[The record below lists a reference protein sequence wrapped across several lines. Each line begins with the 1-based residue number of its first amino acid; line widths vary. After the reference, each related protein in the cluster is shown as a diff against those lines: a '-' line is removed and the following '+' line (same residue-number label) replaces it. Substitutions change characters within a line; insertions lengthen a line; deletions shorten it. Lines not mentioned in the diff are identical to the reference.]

1 MIADKVAPLTL
12 PNTPEDQ
19 TVMRSRDAPEKNRGT
34 LRIART
40 NRCLG
45 PADFGLQRLDIFPQ
59 LRHIPAVKDHGLKA
73 RRAPGAVFF
82 LDRGHFFSFRARAGF
97 DPGRASLY
105 RNRNKAGVAL
115 ARPPLEV
122 MP

>member
-1 MIADKVAPLTL
+1 
-12 PNTPEDQ
+12 
-19 TVMRSRDAPEKNRGT
+19 
-34 LRIART
+34 
-40 NRCLG
+40 
-45 PADFGLQRLDIFPQ
+45 
-59 LRHIPAVKDHGLKA
+59 LKA
-73 RRAPGAVFF
+73 RRAPGAFFF
-82 LDRGHFFSFRARAGF
+82 LDRGHFFSFWARAGF

>member
-1 MIADKVAPLTL
+1 MSVSNTRPHPATGGGSPLL
-12 PNTPEDQ
+12 
-19 TVMRSRDAPEKNRGT
+19 EKRLRRGT

-45 PADFGLQRLDIFPQ
+45 AADFGLQCLDILPQ

-73 RRAPGAVFF
+73 RRAPGSFFF
-82 LDRGHFFSFRARAGF
+82 LDRGHFFSFWARTGF

-115 ARPPLEV
+115 ARPP
-122 MP
+122 P

>member
-1 MIADKVAPLTL
+1 MLTYPRPATGGASPL
-12 PNTPEDQ
+12 
-19 TVMRSRDAPEKNRGT
+19 PEKRLRRGA
-34 LRIART
+34 LGVPRA

-45 PADFGLQRLDIFPQ
+45 TADFGLQSLDILPQ
-59 LRHIPAVKDHGLKA
+59 LRHIPAVKHHGLEA
-73 RRAPGAVFF
+73 WRAPGAVFF

-105 RNRNKAGVAL
+105 RNRNKAGVSL